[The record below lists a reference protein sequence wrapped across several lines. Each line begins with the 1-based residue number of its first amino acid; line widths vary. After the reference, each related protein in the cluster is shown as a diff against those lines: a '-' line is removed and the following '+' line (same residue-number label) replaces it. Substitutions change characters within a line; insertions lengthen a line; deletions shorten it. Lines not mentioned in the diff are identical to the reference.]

1 MASVCTRKQYCDF
14 NSGLFQCFQHV
25 KRSITLWEAKGPLL
39 AYSHNLNMQREL
51 LCLVMTLCIS
61 HLLGSLKISL
71 IFNWSSRQ
79 VCHRTQVH
87 WCRISLSPPLLFPL
101 PSPWVSLW
109 SRHTISKNWFLAFSQ
124 VITASLPNMCI
135 SGSCLPLWQFHSLI
149 LMTSTFTI
157 RKDMPP
163 LNLILEL
170 TCIKIFT
177 LHAWF
182 FS

>member
-109 SRHTISKNWFLAFSQ
+109 SRHHHFQELVSSLFPSDHHFTSKYVYFRVMFAPLTVSQ
-124 VITASLPNMCI
+124 SYPHDLHIYHKKRYASFESHPWINM
-135 SGSCLPLWQFHSLI
+135 H
-149 LMTSTFTI
+149 
-157 RKDMPP
+157 
-163 LNLILEL
+163 
-170 TCIKIFT
+170 
-177 LHAWF
+177 
-182 FS
+182 